1 MQRKLALHI
10 LTAIGLGLISMI
22 GPIFFLSVQGYDAP
36 LFPWIRTAFENLGLI
51 SLLLLIGSGF
61 LLGLISSVAFWLL
74 GFSMVALFPLLSI
87 LEGIVGPRS
96 HRLFGLE
103 LFVYA
108 VLGLIASVSV
118 FAGQKVKAKLR
129 RP

>member
-1 MQRKLALHI
+1 MLA
-10 LTAIGLGLISMI
+10 AIILGLVSII
-22 GPIFFLSVQGYDAP
+22 GPIFFLAVRAYDAP
-36 LFPWIRTAFENLGLI
+36 LFPWVRTAIENLGLV
-51 SLLLLIGSGF
+51 SLLLLIATGF
-61 LLGLISSVAFWLL
+61 FLGLMSSVRFWLL
-74 GFSMVALFPLLSI
+74 GFLMIAAFPLLSI
-87 LEGIVGPRS
+87 LEGIVDPHS

-108 VLGLIASVSV
+108 VLGVIASGSV

>member
-1 MQRKLALHI
+1 MQYKLASSI
-10 LTAIGLGLISMI
+10 LAAIILGLVSII
-22 GPIFFLSVQGYDAP
+22 GPIFFLFVRAYDAP
-36 LFPWIRTAFENLGLI
+36 LFPWARTAIENLGLV
-51 SLLLLIGSGF
+51 SLLLLIATGF
-61 LLGLISSVAFWLL
+61 FLGLISSVRFWLL
-74 GFSMVALFPLLSI
+74 GFLMIAAFPLLSI
-87 LEGIVGPRS
+87 LEGIVDPHS

-108 VLGLIASVSV
+108 VLGLIASASV